1 MIYNKIKAVTKHKDL
16 LSVKSLKSPQL
27 VTALLY
33 CIVLYCIAL
42 YCIVLYCIVLY
53 CIVLYCIIAPTHPMN
68 ESLLSS
74 YYEISYQRKLLPKT
88 ILAYEILSL
97 LPRL

>member
-27 VTALLY
+27 VTAL
-33 CIVLYCIAL
+33 L

>member
-33 CIVLYCIAL
+33 CIVLH
-42 YCIVLYCIVLY
+42 CIVLYCIVLY
-53 CIVLYCIIAPTHPMN
+53 FIIAPTHPMN

>member
-33 CIVLYCIAL
+33 CIVLHCIAL
-42 YCIVLYCIVLY
+42 YCIVLYY
-53 CIVLYCIIAPTHPMN
+53 SPNSSN
-68 ESLLSS
+68 E
-74 YYEISYQRKLLPKT
+74 
-88 ILAYEILSL
+88 
-97 LPRL
+97 

>member
-42 YCIVLYCIVLY
+42 YCI
-53 CIVLYCIIAPTHPMN
+53 IAPTHPMN
-68 ESLLSS
+68 ESLLSG
-74 YYEISYQRKLLPKT
+74 YYETSYQRKLLLKT
-88 ILAYEILSL
+88 ILAYEIVSL

>member
-27 VTALLY
+27 VTAL
-33 CIVLYCIAL
+33 
-42 YCIVLYCIVLY
+42 LYCIVLY